1 MEYEFFNCEIDDSV
15 ATVSLLGPSAPRL
28 QELGDELVDIL
39 LRLQEDRA
47 VRVIL
52 LSDADGSFDATMGLR
67 TAAEER
73 AQGEGIKNM
82 AAALDTVRRVVTL
95 IQETGKPV
103 MAAVS
108 GDVRDAGF
116 GLVMAADVR
125 MACATATFTLQDMR
139 HGLLPDWGLTYTLP
153 RLIGPNRTLELF
165 WSGRSVPAEEAA
177 RMGLVDRVVR
187 SDVWDDEVARFA
199 RHLTQIP
206 QPALQL
212 SKMAVQQS
220 PQFDMTTMLS
230 LEFEAQQQCWD
241 SRETETGLAAMLDG
255 CEPDF
260 RFVDAGDDDQ

>member
-1 MEYEFFNCEIDDSV
+1 MNYEYFDCDIDAGQ
-15 ATVSLLGPSAPRL
+15 ATLSLLGPDTPPLRDF
-28 QELGDELVDIL
+28 GDELVDAL

-47 VRVIL
+47 VRVIRL
-52 LSDADGSFDATMGLR
+52 NDAGSAFDATMDLR
-67 TAAEER
+67 SVAEER
-73 AQGEGIKNM
+73 VRGGGMETV
-82 AAALDTVRRVVTL
+82 AAGLDTVRRVVTL
-95 IQETGKPV
+95 MQEMGKPIV
-103 MAAVS
+103 ATVS

-125 MACATATFTLQDMR
+125 LASATATFTIQDMR
-139 HGLLPDWGLTYTLP
+139 HGLLPDWGLSYTLP

-187 SDVWDDEVARFA
+187 SDVWDEVVDSFTRRLA
-199 RHLTQIP
+199 QIP

-212 SKMAVQQS
+212 SKLAVQQS

-241 SRETETGLAAMLDG
+241 SRETVTGMSAMLSGAD
-255 CEPDF
+255 PDF
-260 RFVDAGDDDQ
+260 GPVGEDNDD